1 MISVMRNE
9 MTTEETLIISHICQE
24 NAKMVAWIAED
35 PESRFGGMVT
45 DEIDHWRDYGIHSVE
60 QYEKYMLVAEIV
72 DTHKEAYGFK
82 PSWTHLMSLSM
93 EELEE
98 ESRQVSGAA
107 QAVYEEEEQQKA
119 DSAKEFEDR
128 ISKTI
133 SMGAGDRETAIHWIL
148 DAEID
153 PEDRGTQLASADF
166 LRYELGLPYF
176 YQAEFKTV
184 LAA

>member
-1 MISVMRNE
+1 
-9 MTTEETLIISHICQE
+9 MTAEETRLLAHIRQE
-24 NAKMVAWIAED
+24 NAKMEAWVEED
-35 PESRFGGMVT
+35 PESRFAGMIT

-98 ESRQVSGAA
+98 ESRQVNAA
-107 QAVYEEEEQQKA
+107 AKAAYEEAKSLQESAAEVFEARVKVIM
-119 DSAKEFEDR
+119 DS
-128 ISKTI
+128 
-133 SMGAGDRETAIHWIL
+133 GAGDRETAIRWIL
-148 DAEID
+148 DAEIA
-153 PEDRGTQLASADF
+153 PEDRGTQLADADYI
-166 LRYELGLPYF
+166 RYKLGLPYS
-176 YQAEFKTV
+176 YEAEIQTV